1 MSASNDFLKV
11 QSVLNEYFDGLYF
24 SDADRLARAFHPQ
37 AHYVSVTDGSLT
49 YKSMDEYLPVVRA
62 RPSPASR
69 DEPRRDRIVSIEF
82 AGDKTA
88 IARVEC
94 SIADK
99 LFSDLLTFIFI
110 NGRWQIISKVFHYEL
125 LKPDSTRN

>member
-1 MSASNDFLKV
+1 MNADNDFLKV

-24 SDADRLARAFHPQ
+24 SDADRLARVFHPRS
-37 AHYVSVTDGSLT
+37 HYVSVTDGSLT

-62 RPSPASR
+62 RQSPASR

-94 SIADK
+94 SIADRF
-99 LFSDLLTFIFI
+99 FSDLLTLIFVDA
-110 NGRWQIISKVFHYEL
+110 RWQIISKVFHYEL
-125 LKPDSTRN
+125 MRYG